1 MIRYAPAATPTSAIP
16 PTKATARTPASSKA
30 SMETPAIETL
40 DVIEER
46 KPAGE
51 GDLLLA
57 ELPEVSAPAKK
68 ATKPRAPRKS
78 KAELVGAT
86 AAQLDLSA

>member
-1 MIRYAPAATPTSAIP
+1 
-16 PTKATARTPASSKA
+16 
-30 SMETPAIETL
+30 METPAIETL

-68 ATKPRAPRKS
+68 ATKARAPRKS